1 MDSVRHFRL
10 SHGSLALKWLVTCF
24 VVTLAAGYAVSL
36 LQVHNRG
43 SFDFQ
48 KTAIHFRGADG
59 GADEEN
65 GIYIPQSDT
74 TMISVAHVHTF
85 TQPVALGIMGLL
97 FVFTGLSEGAKIFWI
112 AISFVG
118 SLAMNASPWFIRD
131 LSPHFVYGMYLS
143 GTAMFLSFLVM
154 AVSVLYEVWWRKESS

>member
-10 SHGSLALKWLVTCF
+10 SHGSLALKWLVTGF

-43 SFDFQ
+43 SFDFK
-48 KTAIHFRGADG
+48 KTAIHFRGT
-59 GADEEN
+59 DEEN

-85 TQPVALGIMGLL
+85 TQPVALGAMGVL
-97 FVFTGLSEGAKIFWI
+97 FLFTAVSEGAKVFWI
-112 AISFVG
+112 LASFLS
-118 SLAMNASPWFIRD
+118 SLLMNGSPWLIRD
-131 LSPHFVYGMYLS
+131 VSSQFVYLIYLA
-143 GTAMFLSFLVM
+143 GTAMVGSFFVM
-154 AVSVLYEVWWRKESS
+154 ALRILYELWWRKEKE